1 MPSLT
6 HQWFLL
12 SFATEVVKT
21 PLALSSHVSP
31 NRHVHLTSALL
42 PPPPLT
48 TCYSLF
54 PQRCEVCCLIIL
66 VSDLSRVRMHVRC
79 IHESSCSCDIQCHGG
94 LVINS
99 THFILQEFYHFC
111 SYFRLFCS
119 LLGRSSTPSKLS
131 HPSPFAPIAMMRPSF
146 VLSLSLF
153 VSNRKA
159 KSLPEQILSKF
170 TVPDLCSPPS
180 CGADSG
186 ARRTFQTF

>member
-1 MPSLT
+1 MTRRQIFTAPPFLQTHNQLISDLAVPSLT

-12 SFATEVVKT
+12 SFATEVVKP

-48 TCYSLF
+48 TCYSLS

-79 IHESSCSCDIQCHGG
+79 IHESSCSRDTPRHGG
-94 LVINS
+94 RVINS
-99 THFILQEFYHFC
+99 AHFILQEFYHFG

-119 LLGRSSTPSKLS
+119 LLGRSSKLSKLS
-131 HPSPFAPIAMMRPSF
+131 RPSPLLR
-146 VLSLSLF
+146 
-153 VSNRKA
+153 
-159 KSLPEQILSKF
+159 
-170 TVPDLCSPPS
+170 SP
-180 CGADSG
+180 
-186 ARRTFQTF
+186 

>member
-1 MPSLT
+1 MAPNYESKKKKTQPNQHLTRRQKSTAPPFLQTPNQLICDLAVPSLT

-79 IHESSCSCDIQCHGG
+79 IHESSCSCDTRCHGG

-99 THFILQEFYHFC
+99 AHFILQEFYHFG

-119 LLGRSSTPSKLS
+119 LLGRSSKLSKLS
-131 HPSPFAPIAMMRPSF
+131 HPSPLLR
-146 VLSLSLF
+146 
-153 VSNRKA
+153 
-159 KSLPEQILSKF
+159 
-170 TVPDLCSPPS
+170 SP
-180 CGADSG
+180 
-186 ARRTFQTF
+186 